1 MKDTE
6 NKQPEPKDF
15 GRTLGDFFC
24 TALVACVISLL
35 VALTIKVII
44 WMLF

>member
-1 MKDTE
+1 MKDDE
-6 NKQPEPKDF
+6 NKRPESKDF
-15 GRTLGDFFC
+15 GHTLGDFFC
-24 TALVACVISLL
+24 TALVACIISLL

>member
-1 MKDTE
+1 MKDD
-6 NKQPEPKDF
+6 KKEPSESKDL
-15 GRTLGDFFC
+15 GHTLGDFFC
-24 TALVACVISLL
+24 TALVACVISLV